1 MKILLSHTKTKIVQ
15 ADYQA
20 QKTIDLSWQNVR
32 RVVVV
37 GGQNIWEQENIFL
50 PPKQPR
56 GQPRG
61 NRQGDCLTYRRW
73 CHSQSYDILLTQKFS
88 SWFPGIIQVFAKQP
102 FLSAVQARTIEPLS
116 QLLVKQKTLAVFR
129 KEESYM
135 LESFHGSWN
144 HQWSFWAWRCGCDS
158 QSSDNAFNHEICMSA
173 ESSQGKHVFWDRA
186 EMVAF

>member
-37 GGQNIWEQENIFL
+37 GGQNTWEQENIFL

-56 GQPRG
+56 GQARG

-88 SWFPGIIQVFAKQP
+88 SWFPGIIQVFAKAT
-102 FLSAVQARTIEPLS
+102 FLVTGSGKNHRTTLSAFSEAE
-116 QLLVKQKTLAVFR
+116 TLAVFR

-144 HQWSFWAWRCGCDS
+144 HQWSFWAWIEVRMW
-158 QSSDNAFNHEICMSA
+158 FPE
-173 ESSQGKHVFWDRA
+173 FR
-186 EMVAF
+186 

>member
-1 MKILLSHTKTKIVQ
+1 MKIFLSHTKTKIVQ

-20 QKTIDLSWQNVR
+20 QKTIDLSWKNVR

-37 GGQNIWEQENIFL
+37 GGQNTWEQENIFL

-61 NRQGDCLTYRRW
+61 NRQGDCLIYRR
-73 CHSQSYDILLTQKFS
+73 SQ
-88 SWFPGIIQVFAKQP
+88 KQP
-102 FLSAVQARTIEPLS
+102 FLSPVQARTIEPLS
-116 QLLVKQKTLAVFR
+116 QFLVKQKTLAVFR

-144 HQWSFWAWRCGCDS
+144 HQWSFWACRCGCDS

-173 ESSQGKHVFWDRA
+173 ESSQDKHVFWDRT